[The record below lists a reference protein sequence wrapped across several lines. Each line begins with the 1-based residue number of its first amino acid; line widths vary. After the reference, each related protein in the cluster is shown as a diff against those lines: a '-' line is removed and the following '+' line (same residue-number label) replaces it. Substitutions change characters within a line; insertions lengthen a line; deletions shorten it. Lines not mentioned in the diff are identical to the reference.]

1 MRARGPRTLSRPAV
15 ALALMCVLAVGCSDS
30 GAGPVDTAPG
40 LTSAATTGEGSGDD
54 RPVTIVGADAGHSE
68 IVATLAG
75 LLPADARGVLAI
87 DLASLLAGG
96 SAADVAA
103 LLNGDGADPA
113 LGEVFGAV
121 GALTAAVDVPR
132 VMTTALLAQTTD
144 AEDGLF
150 LLAGVQGETI
160 DDVMVGPM
168 PAPDGT
174 YGVAAHPL
182 YVDGSGNHLALLP
195 GGVLV
200 VGAQPVVES
209 VLDVVD
215 GSSPADASA
224 IVPFLAALPG
234 EADIGFVYGM
244 PALFDDVAP
253 DRSLRGAAV
262 MSGALDIA
270 DGQIAGELVFHTS
283 NASEFVET
291 YNTLDR
297 HATQGDDPSAQP
309 LTLADPVVGDL
320 GRVVVTVPSAPLDPS
335 PEEMLASRNT
345 IKKLFVGM
353 EAHDYAEDVFDP
365 GNAAWF
371 DFLVKSELD
380 DTPPSPGS
388 VYIRWEF
395 RDQAAIEAFEA
406 NELPAGFKLAP
417 TRFLESDPPEGG
429 YFLALNLYN
438 GGGGMIVGGARAE
451 WDVFVHPPA
460 GADPNAGTRPRFMVV
475 DVAAEEVSANAG
487 DLLTP
492 AEPVSHRIV
501 DGVVT
506 SSVRRID
513 GDSEVPV
520 FESTF
525 PVPDPAKNEVARFT
539 REMAIGNDYIYWAHG
554 VSDRVLYNAT
564 TFNHDAF
571 LVDPSQITFTDNSP
585 WAQYL
590 KPTVTDAAYYVNS
603 LEYVASPMANLD
615 SEHLDITPEWLA
627 QLLGFKN
634 NGHQVGLMRKAVEL
648 LFRGQAGAL
657 VPLRIANETPSTFF
671 HFEIT
676 DPDAMAAALDLPPGH
691 RLAPTRLI
699 EGGAEGHYLTLSIY
713 AVDDAIEGTRA
724 EWSVYTDDGD
734 GRPNS
739 MIIDLMTQDVAFD
752 PVSVVNLP
760 SVVDHQL
767 TDGTLTTRLSSAD
780 VTFEASFETAGATD
794 EELSMDW
801 IEAGD
806 IVCRLNG
813 ICDNYFYDAETLDVP
828 VHRPVEVTLDAFATP
843 WNEFLNATPSVVFYR
858 DNAQE
863 YVVKRWYNLAVPVD
877 ELPFSG
883 LDGRTHAI
891 SGSGTLV
898 GRTGDIA
905 DSNYRYTGDAVVDG
919 QRLTFAIDQEVD
931 NALGVGHIYTT
942 GSFDLVSGT
951 GTQTVVDC
959 QGPALLC
966 SGIENGSTEY
976 YTAQRLDASDP
987 DTITW
992 QVDVAVDLGGSF
1004 GIADSAS
1011 TFGATRVN

>member
-1 MRARGPRTLSRPAV
+1 MRARVSWRTKRRAV
-15 ALALMCVLAVGCSDS
+15 GFSLVCVMAVGCSDS
-30 GAGPVDTAPG
+30 GDGATGTEPGTTQPEVTAPDAADGGGVAG
-40 LTSAATTGEGSGDD
+40 LTA
-54 RPVTIVGADAGHSE
+54 
-68 IVATLAG
+68 
-75 LLPADARGVLAI
+75 LLPADARGAFAV
-87 DLASLLAGG
+87 DLGALRSDDSVDL
-96 SAADVAA
+96 AA
-103 LLNGDGADPA
+103 LLNGDGGDPA
-113 LGEVFGAV
+113 LTEIFAAV
-121 GALTAAVDVPR
+121 GTLAASVDVQQ
-132 VMTTALLAQTTD
+132 VATALLAQTTD
-144 AEDGLF
+144 AGDGLF
-150 LLAGVQGETI
+150 LLAMVDGETI
-160 DDVMVGPM
+160 DEVMAEPM
-168 PAPDGT
+168 PTPDGT
-174 YGVAAHPL
+174 YGPAAHAL
-182 YVDGSGNHLALLP
+182 YADGNGNHLALLP

-200 VGAQPVVES
+200 VGKQAVVES
-209 VLDVVD
+209 VLDVAD
-215 GSSPADASA
+215 GSSASEASA
-224 IVPFLAALPG
+224 IAPFLASLAGESELSFAYGLPG
-234 EADIGFVYGM
+234 
-244 PALFDDVAP
+244 LFDDVTP

-262 MSGALDIA
+262 MSGALDIG
-270 DGQIAGELVFHTS
+270 DGQMAGELAFHTS
-283 NASEFVET
+283 NAAEFVET

-297 HATQGDDPSAQP
+297 HATQGEQPSALP

-320 GRVVVTVPSAPLDPS
+320 GRVVVTVPPTPLDPS
-335 PEEMLASRNT
+335 PDDLIESRNT
-345 IKKLFVGM
+345 FKKLFVGM

-365 GNAAWF
+365 GNPAWF

-406 NELPAGFKLAP
+406 NELPAGFTLAP

-492 AEPVSHRIV
+492 AEPVSHQIV

-513 GDSEVPV
+513 GDQEVPV

-525 PVPDPAKNEVARFT
+525 PVPDPERNEVARFT

-564 TFNHDAF
+564 TFNHDAY

-615 SEHLDITPEWLA
+615 SDHLDITPEWLA
-627 QLLGFKN
+627 ELLGFKN

-648 LFRGQAGAL
+648 LFRGQTGAL
-657 VPLRIANETPSTFF
+657 VPFRVANETPSTYY

-676 DPDAMAAALDLPPGH
+676 DPEALSAAIDLPAGH
-691 RLAPTRLI
+691 RLAPTRLL
-699 EGGAEGHYLTLSIY
+699 EGGEEGYFLTLSVY

-724 EWSVYTDDGD
+724 EWSLYTDDGD
-734 GRPNS
+734 GRPN
-739 MIIDLMTQDVAFD
+739 MMVVDLMTEDVAID
-752 PVSVVNLP
+752 PVSILNLP
-760 SVVDHQL
+760 SVVEHDL
-767 TDGTLTTRLSSAD
+767 SDGVLSTRLSSGEI
-780 VTFEASFETAGATD
+780 TFEASFETEGTTA
-794 EELSMDW
+794 EVLSMDW

-828 VHRPVEVTLDAFATP
+828 VQLPAEVSVAAFSTP
-843 WNEFLNATPSVVFYR
+843 WSEFVSATPSVVFYR

-863 YVVKRWYNLAVPVD
+863 YVVKRWYNLLVPVD
-877 ELPFSG
+877 ELPFTG
-883 LDGRTHAI
+883 LEDRTHAI
-891 SGSGTLV
+891 SGSGSLV

-905 DSNYRYTGDAVVDG
+905 DSDYTYTGDVVVDG
-919 QRLTFAIDQEVD
+919 DRLTFAIDQQVD

-942 GSFDLVSGT
+942 GSFDLATGT

-966 SGIENGSTEY
+966 SGIENGSTAFYSVE
-976 YTAQRLDASDP
+976 ALDVSDP
-987 DTITW
+987 DAISW
-992 QVDVAVDLGGSF
+992 QVNVVVDLGGTF
-1004 GIADSAS
+1004 GIADSTS
-1011 TFGATRVN
+1011 SLVATRVT